1 MVDLPGVLRDVASP
15 GWARTPRRR
24 EVRSDAGEHDVTLL
38 APCENL
44 VDALCSEPIDPRASI
59 ARSMAAELSKL
70 CDGAGR
76 LPDARRQEPA
86 ALVAMIESA
95 LA

>member
-1 MVDLPGVLRDVASP
+1 
-15 GWARTPRRR
+15 
-24 EVRSDAGEHDVTLL
+24 VR
-38 APCENL
+38 NI